1 MDKKQ
6 RIKELEEEL
15 KKLQTETK
23 TEIPTFLKEWTAM
36 NQFVYNKEESELDG
50 TISFRRDIPN
60 SQAWWTLSYDE
71 NDKPPY
77 LIELWLN
84 EEDDD
89 CYDGMCYSSPREV
102 LDHINNYTDI
112 PKGYR
117 ATFSWVFYATDEND
131 AREKIQEM
139 YDLRAYGFPGYLS
152 ALEEL

>member
-60 SQAWWTLSYDE
+60 SQAWWTLSYD
-71 NDKPPY
+71 
-77 LIELWLN
+77 
-84 EEDDD
+84 EDDD